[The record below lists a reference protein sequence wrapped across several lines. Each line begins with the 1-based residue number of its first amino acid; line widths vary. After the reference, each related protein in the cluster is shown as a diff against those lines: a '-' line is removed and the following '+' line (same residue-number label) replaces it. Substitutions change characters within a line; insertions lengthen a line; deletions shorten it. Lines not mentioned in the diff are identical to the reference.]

1 MMTHT
6 IRFLAAAM
14 IFLFPLCSEAED
26 ISTISIEKNGEMV
39 EMAAP
44 AQAAPEAW
52 IPKKVKKE
60 SSAQMEDAGLRQALL
75 AYFADSTYDRSFM
88 NYAWNLADLSGD
100 GREEALV
107 LLESPYTDRNGKPE
121 LLIFEKGD
129 DGWHMV
135 QEITGV
141 SVPLLIPRREKKDSA
156 ADFRPLYF
164 MEDDETGEGTV
175 KKLTPQGPLYPI
187 AANGEPV
194 DVKSMK
200 KMKGQAFFCAANKK
214 KEPLRWF
221 SLGET
226 GAPSIS

>member
-1 MMTHT
+1 MTHT
-6 IRFLAAAM
+6 IQFLAAAM
-14 IFLFPLCSEAED
+14 IFLFPLCSEGED

-60 SSAQMEDAGLRQALL
+60 SSVQVEDAGLRQALL
-75 AYFADSTYDRSFM
+75 AYFADSTYDRSLM
-88 NYAWNLADLSGD
+88 SYAWNLADLSGD

-135 QEITGV
+135 QEITGI
-141 SVPLLIPRREKKDSA
+141 SVPLLIPRREKKDST

-187 AANGEPV
+187 AANGETV

-200 KMKGQAFFCAANKK
+200 KMKGQAFFCDSNKK